1 MGLGRIQK
9 VIELFQQSFE
19 LLGAP
24 VPLDIVEKLSIMI
37 HKAMTLQTRNYH
49 NLSHVYALSDPTNP
63 IQTLAALFHDIVY
76 FQADRGFTPEIY
88 QHIFPYI
95 IQQGDEFHINAQID
109 KHDRITKITLAVF
122 GFKPGQ
128 KLSPFTGL
136 NELLS
141 ALVMNKCL
149 DGFIPEKELLKIT
162 GCIEVTIPFR
172 GINNKSLRPPEVL
185 EKRLLNIVDQY
196 KIAMTPSEVEDA
208 IKHAVN
214 FANTDL
220 ENFSEEDPGIF
231 LDNTWKLL
239 PETNV
244 PLRSQGIYSIKDYRQ
259 ALRKTEVFMSV
270 LNPDDI
276 FLQYKQVPSKKTY
289 KKLVMQ
295 AHKNVNAAREYL
307 GIKLIAIA
315 VIEALA
321 DLTGG
326 DAPLTLFTG
335 DMQPS
340 GKYVEKMGD
349 YLPQPI
355 ISSEVDRNST
365 IYKLLEWGR
374 ASETSFDLK
383 NSPLALFIYSS
394 LGPEN
399 TMKLVQVAK
408 EMFDGK
414 LDAQE
419 FLNHIDKSTVS
430 AIAKASS
437 MIVTTRSEALL
448 RFC

>member
-1 MGLGRIQK
+1 
-9 VIELFQQSFE
+9 
-19 LLGAP
+19 
-24 VPLDIVEKLSIMI
+24 
-37 HKAMTLQTRNYH
+37 MT
-49 NLSHVYALSDPTNP
+49 
-63 IQTLAALFHDIVY
+63 I
-76 FQADRGFTPEIY
+76 
-88 QHIFPYI
+88 
-95 IQQGDEFHINAQID
+95 
-109 KHDRITKITLAVF
+109 
-122 GFKPGQ
+122 
-128 KLSPFTGL
+128 
-136 NELLS
+136 
-141 ALVMNKCL
+141 
-149 DGFIPEKELLKIT
+149 
-162 GCIEVTIPFR
+162 
-172 GINNKSLRPPEVL
+172 
-185 EKRLLNIVDQY
+185 
-196 KIAMTPSEVEDA
+196 
-208 IKHAVN
+208 
-214 FANTDL
+214 
-220 ENFSEEDPGIF
+220 
-231 LDNTWKLL
+231 
-239 PETNV
+239 
-244 PLRSQGIYSIKDYRQ
+244 
-259 ALRKTEVFMSV
+259 
-270 LNPDDI
+270 
-276 FLQYKQVPSKKTY
+276 KKTY